1 MTAQIIARTRPDT
14 AGTEDANRRLGAHL
28 LEVVRRQDAA
38 IPADRRAPR
47 TVAQMRA
54 RLAAADAA
62 QADVCPICEYWQCR
76 CGQASTAPA
85 GRTAHGPEAV

>member
-1 MTAQIIARTRPDT
+1 MTTQIMTRTRPDT

-28 LEVVRRQDAA
+28 LDVVRRQDAA

-54 RLAAADAA
+54 RLAAAEAA
-62 QADVCPICEYWQCR
+62 QEDVCPMCEYWQCR
-76 CGQASTAPA
+76 CGRAAWQPCSGSGAA
-85 GRTAHGPEAV
+85 

>member
-38 IPADRRAPR
+38 IPAERRAPR
-47 TVAQMRA
+47 TVAQMQA
-54 RLAAADAA
+54 RLTAAA
-62 QADVCPICEYWQCR
+62 QEDVCPMCEYWQCR

-85 GRTAHGPEAV
+85 DRTAHEPGAA

>member
-1 MTAQIIARTRPDT
+1 MTAQIMARTRPDT

-28 LEVVRRQDAA
+28 LDVVRRQDAA

-54 RLAAADAA
+54 RLAAAVAA
-62 QADVCPICEYWQCR
+62 QEDVCPMCEYWQCR
-76 CGQASTAPA
+76 CGS
-85 GRTAHGPEAV
+85 AVWQPCSGFGAV